1 MRTTLVAMLAAAL
14 TAGAAA
20 SASAQVNGNTVGPDY
35 VTSPNVQYLGSLK
48 ADIGQTTGARIVG
61 KHLYVTSAKN
71 VGIYDISDPEHP
83 NPIGSYAI
91 NLGWENEEVPTD
103 GKILGVSSD
112 WFNLMP
118 SCNIPS
124 PQVTGCQQ
132 YFDVRDPSNIKE
144 LGAVPANHDHT
155 ADCVLD
161 CQYTFGNRGNITDLR
176 GALDGTKPPT
186 NIGNWQTPILAQM
199 HMTKFTNGCHHIREI
214 KPGYLFAAC
223 EPFVYFRV
231 VGKDAS
237 ILNPVLIADGRNTDN
252 RFIHSVRWPRQG
264 ADKFA
269 LIGGETN
276 FSITRHPGTQCD
288 GSSDA
293 AFMTVLAT
301 HVDETG
307 DFGKPIAE
315 YRPKSGQYVDGNTP
329 TEIAGCSVHWYQ
341 EHPSFHNGGLVA
353 LAAYDNGIRFLQ
365 VKPDGKIVEQG
376 YFQPLGFETSSPKW
390 VPGTNIVYSIDY
402 ARGIDILKWN
412 GDTYVPNGQG
422 KVRHQKGRIR
432 GTNGKQ
438 PILPALTAKQ
448 KAFAVQEASLLHKAG
463 WFQGYCELAANRA

>member
-1 MRTTLVAMLAAAL
+1 MRTLAAVL
-14 TAGAAA
+14 TAACAAIAAA
-20 SASAQVNGNTVGPDY
+20 PAGAQVNGNTVGPDY

-61 KHLYVTSAKN
+61 KKLYVTSAKN

-83 NPIGSYAI
+83 SPIGSYAI

-186 NIGNWQTPILAQM
+186 NIGNWQKPILAQM
-199 HMTKFTNGCHHIREI
+199 HLTKFANGCHHIREV

-237 ILNPVLIADGRNTDN
+237 ILNPVLLADGRNGDN
-252 RFIHSVRWPRQG
+252 RFIHSVRWPREG

-269 LIGGETN
+269 LIGGEAE
-276 FSITRHPGTQCD
+276 FSTIEYNQDGTTCGED
-288 GSSDA
+288 VDA

-301 HVDETG
+301 HVDET
-307 DFGKPIAE
+307 
-315 YRPKSGQYVDGNTP
+315 
-329 TEIAGCSVHWYQ
+329 
-341 EHPSFHNGGLVA
+341 
-353 LAAYDNGIRFLQ
+353 
-365 VKPDGKIVEQG
+365 
-376 YFQPLGFETSSPKW
+376 
-390 VPGTNIVYSIDY
+390 
-402 ARGIDILKWN
+402 
-412 GDTYVPNGQG
+412 
-422 KVRHQKGRIR
+422 
-432 GTNGKQ
+432 
-438 PILPALTAKQ
+438 
-448 KAFAVQEASLLHKAG
+448 
-463 WFQGYCELAANRA
+463 